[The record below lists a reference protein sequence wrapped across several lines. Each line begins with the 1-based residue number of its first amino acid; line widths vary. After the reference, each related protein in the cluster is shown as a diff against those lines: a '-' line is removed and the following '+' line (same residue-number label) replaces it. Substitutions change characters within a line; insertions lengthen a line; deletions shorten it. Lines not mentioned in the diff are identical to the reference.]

1 MDNPIRA
8 AAAGSARGVC
18 VCECFFLLGVF
29 ILEGALLMP
38 RHTHTHTQTA
48 IAVGAMLGTFIGFT
62 LKKCGA
68 PVRLVRLSAD
78 QRKKLMSAQ
87 ILNA

>member
-8 AAAGSARGVC
+8 AAAGSARGVS

-38 RHTHTHTQTA
+38 RHTHSDSNSSWCD
-48 IAVGAMLGTFIGFT
+48 VGDVYWFYLEEMRRTGQVGPALCRSA
-62 LKKCGA
+62 KKVDECTD
-68 PVRLVRLSAD
+68 S
-78 QRKKLMSAQ
+78 
-87 ILNA
+87 